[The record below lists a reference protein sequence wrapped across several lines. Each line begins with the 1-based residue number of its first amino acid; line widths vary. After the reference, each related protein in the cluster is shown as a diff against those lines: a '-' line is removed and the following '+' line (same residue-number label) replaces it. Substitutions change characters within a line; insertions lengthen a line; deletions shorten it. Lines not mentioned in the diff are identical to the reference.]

1 MKKFIW
7 ILWAVVLF
15 STVDLCAQTVK
26 GIPYQTVVRDAE
38 GNPMSDQE
46 VTVRFYIQRTLSS
59 RADAEP
65 LLLYSETHTT
75 VSDANGLVTLQM
87 GEGEPLEGSFDAVD
101 WWGKISVKIELELT
115 GSGEVLFTTT
125 QELASVP
132 YALSA
137 ENALLIKSED
147 GTRWSIECD
156 NDGTL
161 KTTKIPQRYTKLVF
175 SDEFDGSGLP
185 DDSKWGYE
193 EGYVRNGEEQYYTV
207 ARRENCYLSDGYL
220 HIVCRNDSALIED
233 ALYEKPWSAG
243 GSHGYRADT
252 IIPVTSASVITKGK
266 FAFTYGRVEVR
277 AKLPVCLGSWPA
289 IWMFPQD
296 RSDWPACGEI
306 DIIEHVGYDPNNIY
320 FTVHSTELNSN
331 NQPNRYASS
340 APIQNPEDWHVYAF
354 EWQPDRLMWYIDDEL
369 QFTVVRSRVYSDS
382 NWPFNK
388 DFYLLL
394 NFAFGGG
401 WGGREGIDPE
411 ALPLEYVID
420 YVRVYQ

>member
-1 MKKFIW
+1 MKKLIW

-38 GNPMSDQE
+38 GNPMGDQG

-75 VSDANGLVTLQM
+75 VSDANGLVTLQV

-115 GSGEVLFTTT
+115 GSGEALFTTT

-147 GTRWSIECD
+147 GTQWSIECD

-340 APIQNPEDWHVYAF
+340 VPIQNPEDWHVYAF

-401 WGGREGIDPE
+401 WGGREGIDLE

>member
-1 MKKFIW
+1 MKKLIW

-38 GNPMSDQE
+38 GNPMGDQG

-75 VSDANGLVTLQM
+75 VSDANGLVTLQV

-115 GSGEVLFTTT
+115 GSGEALFTTT